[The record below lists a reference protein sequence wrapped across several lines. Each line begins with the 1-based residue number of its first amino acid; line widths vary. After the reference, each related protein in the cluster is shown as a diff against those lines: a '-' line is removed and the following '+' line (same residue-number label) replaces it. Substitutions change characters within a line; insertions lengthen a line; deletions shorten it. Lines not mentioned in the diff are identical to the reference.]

1 MRVAFPCLAA
11 ILTMITLNV
20 GFADEPATLARALTR
35 INRAARQAAETTYR
49 VECVVYQRDETGAE
63 TVVSRPV
70 VATLAHQPATVQIA
84 QATPLVTSV
93 ESVPGGTAKPNITVV
108 VAGTRLTMK
117 IAPDQPGKIAVDLAI
132 ERTAIESVDVT
143 KLPDGS
149 TRQSARIASQT
160 TRVIDCIDLAKTQS
174 IGLDDKDTAKSKQ
187 RVEFTVTEMKVEQP
201 GE

>member
-70 VATLAHQPATVQIA
+70 VATLAHQPSTVQIA

-93 ESVPGGTAKPNITVV
+93 ESVPGGTAKPNI
-108 VAGTRLTMK
+108 
-117 IAPDQPGKIAVDLAI
+117 
-132 ERTAIESVDVT
+132 
-143 KLPDGS
+143 
-149 TRQSARIASQT
+149 
-160 TRVIDCIDLAKTQS
+160 
-174 IGLDDKDTAKSKQ
+174 
-187 RVEFTVTEMKVEQP
+187 
-201 GE
+201 